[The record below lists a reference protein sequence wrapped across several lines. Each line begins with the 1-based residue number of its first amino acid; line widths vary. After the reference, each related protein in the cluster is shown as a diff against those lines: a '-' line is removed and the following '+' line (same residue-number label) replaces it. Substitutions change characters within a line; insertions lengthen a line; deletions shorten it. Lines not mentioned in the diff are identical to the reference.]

1 MIRGITL
8 AVALLEIWRRR
19 SGIFPK
25 RSVRQKQRTQQGHRA
40 WEAEHRWTVRA
51 KADYVFPYS
60 KTGQIKAG
68 YQYFSYSEDG
78 DYSMQFWNPDTK
90 EFFWRDDIY
99 NTFYFQQGSTPFMR
113 SLGIAT
119 GLLIFK

>member
-1 MIRGITL
+1 MEATL
-8 AVALLEIWRRR
+8 WNI
-19 SGIFPK
+19 PK
-25 RSVRQKQRTQQGHRA
+25 YDLFDKNNVRQQGHRA

-99 NTFYFQQGSTPFMR
+99 NTFLFPTRDQLPLCDRWG
-113 SLGIAT
+113 
-119 GLLIFK
+119 